1 MTALRDNY
9 SKEVRHHLR
18 RLAGESF
25 DRELGQD
32 LAKLCEPLGRWEKH
46 EISSTELDEFVH
58 GVHQGSRRVFN
69 LYESLKADQI
79 VARSLASGL
88 LTEDEV
94 PEVVREAVSGWVKFF
109 RDVRR
114 QATRQGSP

>member
-25 DRELGQD
+25 DRELGQNI
-32 LAKLCEPLGRWEKH
+32 ARLCEPLRRWEKQ
-46 EISSTELDEFVH
+46 EISSTELDESVH
-58 GVHQGSRRVFN
+58 EVHHGSRRVFN
-69 LYESLKADQI
+69 LYQSLKADQI
-79 VARSLASGL
+79 LARSLASGL

-94 PEVVREAVSGWVKFF
+94 PEFVREAVSGWVKFY
-109 RDVRR
+109 
-114 QATRQGSP
+114 